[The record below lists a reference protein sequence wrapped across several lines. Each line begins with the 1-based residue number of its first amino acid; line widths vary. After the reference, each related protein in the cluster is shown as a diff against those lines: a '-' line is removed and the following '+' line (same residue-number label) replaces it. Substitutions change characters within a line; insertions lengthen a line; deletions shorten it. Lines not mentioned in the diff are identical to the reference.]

1 MNIKTA
7 ILSCMVATAYMLSSC
22 ATIASGGDPRITING
37 SMVDEPVTITTEKKT
52 YTNVSLPTTV
62 QVKRK
67 KLEGQTIK
75 IESESYTFQDIELHR
90 SNNGWIIGNI
100 LLGGVAGMGIDLLT
114 NSVSSPSQVSYDIVP
129 IPKNERKN
137 VSQNEYTPAKQSSPS
152 FEMPSDIIKL
162 SGGLSL
168 ILSNVYLENQ
178 FENKVMR
185 SNWRPGISALL
196 EYEHIFKSGWGFGL
210 NVIYNDTRYKN
221 TYKNSAKKNLALRQV
236 YLGPS
241 VVRRNLIGYRWLVEG
256 VFGIGYSHLGG
267 DFLDGTSGLGFM
279 LKGGVE
285 YMLSKHVGIGVEMN
299 DVIAITGENNDDL
312 MKKYSEDNSWSG
324 SFRID
329 FAAGIRFYF

>member
-1 MNIKTA
+1 MKTKTT
-7 ILSCMVATAYMLSSC
+7 ILSCLVAAAYMLSSC

-37 SMVDEPVTITTEKKT
+37 SLVDEPVTITTEKKT

-67 KLEGQTIK
+67 KLEGQKIK

-196 EYEHIFKSGWGFGL
+196 EYEHI
-210 NVIYNDTRYKN
+210 
-221 TYKNSAKKNLALRQV
+221 
-236 YLGPS
+236 
-241 VVRRNLIGYRWLVEG
+241 
-256 VFGIGYSHLGG
+256 
-267 DFLDGTSGLGFM
+267 
-279 LKGGVE
+279 
-285 YMLSKHVGIGVEMN
+285 
-299 DVIAITGENNDDL
+299 
-312 MKKYSEDNSWSG
+312 
-324 SFRID
+324 
-329 FAAGIRFYF
+329 

>member
-1 MNIKTA
+1 MKTKTT
-7 ILSCMVATAYMLSSC
+7 ILSCLVAAAYMLSSC

-37 SMVDEPVTITTEKKT
+37 SLVDEPVTITTEKKT

-67 KLEGQTIK
+67 KLEGQKIK
-75 IESESYTFQDIELHR
+75 IESENYTFQDIELHR

-100 LLGGVAGMGIDLLT
+100 LLGGVAGMGIDLL
-114 NSVSSPSQVSYDIVP
+114 
-129 IPKNERKN
+129 
-137 VSQNEYTPAKQSSPS
+137 QSSPS

>member
-1 MNIKTA
+1 
-7 ILSCMVATAYMLSSC
+7 MVATAYMLSSC

-52 YTNVSLPTTV
+52 YTNVSLPTVV
-62 QVKRK
+62 QAKRK
-67 KLEGQTIK
+67 KLEGRKIK
-75 IESESYTFQDIELHR
+75 IEL
-90 SNNGWIIGNI
+90 
-100 LLGGVAGMGIDLLT
+100 
-114 NSVSSPSQVSYDIVP
+114 
-129 IPKNERKN
+129 
-137 VSQNEYTPAKQSSPS
+137 
-152 FEMPSDIIKL
+152 EMPSDIIKL

-178 FENKVMR
+178 YENKVMR
-185 SNWRPGISALL
+185 SSWRPGISALL

-210 NVIYNDTRYKN
+210 NVIYNDTRFKN
-221 TYKNSAKKNLALRQV
+221 TYKNKAKKNLALRQI

-241 VVRRNLIGYRWLVEG
+241 VVRRNLIGSRWLVEG
-256 VFGIGYSHLGG
+256 AFGMGYSYLGG

-299 DVIAITGENNDDL
+299 DVIAITGENDDDFI
-312 MKKYSEDNSWSG
+312 KKYSEDNSWSG
-324 SFRID
+324 SVRID

>member
-1 MNIKTA
+1 
-7 ILSCMVATAYMLSSC
+7 MLSSC

-67 KLEGQTIK
+67 KLEGQKIK

-196 EYEHIFKSGWGFGL
+196 EYEHI
-210 NVIYNDTRYKN
+210 
-221 TYKNSAKKNLALRQV
+221 
-236 YLGPS
+236 
-241 VVRRNLIGYRWLVEG
+241 
-256 VFGIGYSHLGG
+256 
-267 DFLDGTSGLGFM
+267 
-279 LKGGVE
+279 
-285 YMLSKHVGIGVEMN
+285 
-299 DVIAITGENNDDL
+299 
-312 MKKYSEDNSWSG
+312 
-324 SFRID
+324 
-329 FAAGIRFYF
+329 